1 MTYNLKL
8 MEYYVTGRLPT
19 TVLWSHCPPI
29 GGGECKPVGDQ
40 SEIRKS
46 VRSWAWPRGR
56 GCMPAM
62 GVFSFLYLKKTKF
75 QKYMSNREIFNRLS
89 PH

>member
-8 MEYYVTGRLPT
+8 MEYYVTGGLPT
-19 TVLWSHCPPI
+19 TVLWSHRPPI

-62 GVFSFLYLKKTKF
+62 ANYCGLLSQIQLWAWMDLKKTMGLDE
-75 QKYMSNREIFNRLS
+75 YSN
-89 PH
+89 

>member
-8 MEYYVTGRLPT
+8 MEYYVTGGLPT
-19 TVLWSHCPPI
+19 TVLWSHRPPI
-29 GGGECKPVGDQ
+29 GGGECKPVGDR

-56 GCMPAM
+56 GCMTAIQWAT
-62 GVFSFLYLKKTKF
+62 GSKCKKNTFRSWRPGRIK
-75 QKYMSNREIFNRLS
+75 Q
-89 PH
+89 